1 MHIRPFMLPVLV
13 VLALSLVI
21 SNPARAQDDKDRKHK
36 RVLAGRLLKVG
47 DKAMK
52 RGDYQRRRKRE
63 KRAIKYYERALK
75 AYEKAFELYPLAQIY
90 FPIGLAEQKL
100 GRHLDAIRHYQQLLD
115 EVEDIKP
122 ALKAEVDKRIAEVKQ
137 KVVVLTIKVKPDG
150 AAITIDGEE
159 KGTSPLALPVFLK
172 PGEHTI
178 AVTAGGHVPY
188 EKTVKLETGDQT
200 HEVTMEKV
208 PVVVK
213 KPPKKKK
220 KKKLKVAGPPKTKLW
235 IGVGATAGMASFAV
249 IFGIAALN
257 KHGRF
262 SDETMDQQGRDN
274 AAKSGKRYALLSDV
288 FWLGAIAAG
297 AYTAYYYL
305 KVYQPEKRRM
315 ERSSRRSKPRRDLWV
330 APYVGRGHGGVAAG
344 GRF

>member
-1 MHIRPFMLPVLV
+1 MPFV
-13 VLALSLVI
+13 VVIALGLAS
-21 SNPARAQDDKDRKHK
+21 SSPARAQDDKARAHK
-36 RVLAGRLLKVG
+36 RRLAGRLLKVG

-52 RGDYQRRRKRE
+52 RGDYQHRRKRE
-63 KRAIKYYERALK
+63 ERAKKYYARALK

-100 GRHLDAIRHYQQLLD
+100 GRYLDAIRHYQQLLD
-115 EVEDIKP
+115 EVENIKP
-122 ALKAEVDKRIAEVKQ
+122 ALKAEVDKRMAQVK
-137 KVVVLTIKVKPDG
+137 KKISVLTIKVEPDG
-150 AAITIDGEE
+150 ATIGVDGEE
-159 KGTSPLALPVFLK
+159 KGSSPLALPVFLK

-178 AVTAGGHVPY
+178 SVTADGRVPY
-188 EKTVKLETGDQT
+188 EKKITLEAGDQT
-200 HEVTMEKV
+200 HEVTMERV

-220 KKKLKVAGPPKTKLW
+220 KKKKRVAGPPKQKLW
-235 IGVGATAGMASFAV
+235 IGVGVTGGMASFAM
-249 IFGIAALN
+249 IFGLAALN
-257 KHGRF
+257 KHSRF
-262 SDETMDQQGRDN
+262 NDQTMDQQGRDN
-274 AAKSGKRYALLSDV
+274 AAKSGKRYALLSDL

-315 ERSSRRSKPRRDLWV
+315 ERSARGRRPRHDLWV
-330 APYVGRGHGGVAAG
+330 APYVGRSSGGVAAG